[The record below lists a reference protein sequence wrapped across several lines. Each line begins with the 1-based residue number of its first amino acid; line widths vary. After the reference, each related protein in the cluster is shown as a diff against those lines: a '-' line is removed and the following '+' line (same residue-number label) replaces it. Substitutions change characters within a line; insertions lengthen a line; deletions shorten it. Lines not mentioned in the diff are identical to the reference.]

1 MKRNFKKALL
11 VGLGAIGLVI
21 IGVIGYVKFFLPD
34 VAAAPYLEVDASPE
48 RVERGKYLATNVAIC
63 MDCHSTR
70 DWSKFS
76 GPLVEGSLGM
86 GGEYFGPEMG
96 FPGTFYAKNLTPVN
110 LGDWTDGEIF
120 RAITTGVKRNGE
132 VIFPVM
138 PYENYRKMDKQD
150 IYDIIAY
157 LRTLEPIENK
167 IPTSEADFPMNLILN
182 TIPVEAEFTSRPH
195 KSDQLKYGE
204 YLTTAASCIVC
215 HTPASKGKLDLQMA
229 YAGGREF
236 QMPAGML
243 RSMNI
248 TPDKKTGIGNWTQQ
262 DFVRRFKAYSQ
273 EEAVSSVKKEDYN
286 TIMPWTMYAEMD
298 EEDLAAIYVY
308 LQSLEPINNEVV
320 FWEK

>member
-308 LQSLEPINNEVV
+308 LQSLKPIKNEVV

>member
-11 VGLGAIGLVI
+11 VGLGALGLVI